1 MLATTHITVA
11 PVTSADPVFAAIETH
26 REALHVFQAEIH
38 YAVKKRKGRFCTR
51 EHFREAAEAYDAAT
65 SALVLAP
72 IASLP
77 GLRSFAAYVADL
89 RAYGGG
95 GVAPKTLQYAIQVWD
110 LSDAMATIAE
120 AMARL
125 LPADAPTSTH

>member
-1 MLATTHITVA
+1 MLATAHAVVA
-11 PVTSADPVFAAIETH
+11 PAMSADPVFAAIETH
-26 REALHVFQAEIH
+26 REALHVYEAEIH

-72 IASLP
+72 ITTFS
-77 GLRSFAAYVADL
+77 GLRAFAAYVADL
-89 RAYGGG
+89 RAYGGC
-95 GVAPKTLQYAIQVWD
+95 GVAPKSLQYAIQVWD
-110 LSDAMATIAE
+110 LSDAMTTIAE